1 VDFFSAAMAPT
12 RYFMFSR
19 VNPRDDDYDLLLA
32 ECGRLNVYVGFRT
45 VISFGVT
52 RLVGFLM
59 FTEGRV
65 SHDVLA
71 RALPNFLVVPMVST
85 DPPIDESKGF
95 TYFGGHPFHDIKRL
109 LFK

>member
-1 VDFFSAAMAPT
+1 
-12 RYFMFSR
+12 
-19 VNPRDDDYDLLLA
+19 
-32 ECGRLNVYVGFRT
+32 
-45 VISFGVT
+45 
-52 RLVGFLM
+52 M